1 MTALQT
7 FGTGLDRIVP
17 SSSAASAQDAF
28 QELTDTIY
36 TVAREVTVRAS
47 ETLPGLAE
55 SFTDR
60 VLLVVGGHARGPL
73 GHFAG
78 DKWRR
83 EAHRFHELHVNV
95 GHLAYALATEA
106 AHAEDVLDT
115 IAHELAHFYAREN
128 DIQDTSGR
136 GVNHGRYHNK
146 KFAMLAS
153 ALGLRVMNSG
163 KSHIGYTTTGLTGRG
178 RTLYGDLLLDV
189 QRALRLT
196 AVPELRQQESSPV
209 QAAASTSVAQPATL
223 HKPSKYVF
231 AQCACRDARGRR
243 RTVRMARGWWEPGT
257 VACDLCRELF
267 AETLPPTA
275 EPQMKGRA
283 S

>member
-7 FGTGLDRIVP
+7 FGMGVELLAP
-17 SSSAASAQDAF
+17 SSKSTSAQDAF
-28 QELTDTIY
+28 QDLTYTIY
-36 TVAREVTVRAS
+36 RVAHEVTVRAS

-55 SFTDR
+55 AFTDR
-60 VLLVVGGHARGPL
+60 VLVVVGGHARGPL

-78 DKWRR
+78 DKWRH

-95 GHLAYALATEA
+95 GHSAYALTTEE

-115 IAHELAHFYAREN
+115 VTHELAHFYAREN
-128 DIQDTSGR
+128 GIQDTSGR

-163 KSHIGYTTTGLTGRG
+163 KSHIGYTTTGLTARG
-178 RTLYGDLLLDV
+178 HETYGDLLLDV
-189 QRALRLT
+189 QRALRLS
-196 AVPELRQQESSPV
+196 AVPELRRQDSRV
-209 QAAASTSVAQPATL
+209 QASTTSLSVIQPAT
-223 HKPSKYVF
+223 HPKPSKYVF

-243 RTVRMARGWWEPGT
+243 RMVRMARGWWEPGT
-257 VACDLCRELF
+257 VACGLCRELF
-267 AETLPPTA
+267 AETLPTTA
-275 EPQMKGRA
+275 EPEAKGRA